1 MICKHIKSYRSK
13 KKEKENKEMK
23 APPFL
28 VFFEKMCRIF
38 FSVALIIYVEMNIF
52 FHSILIKTKDNYFFF
67 DRS

>member
-23 APPFL
+23 APPFPC
-28 VFFEKMCRIF
+28 FFEKCVEF

-52 FHSILIKTKDNYFFF
+52 FHSILN
-67 DRS
+67 